1 MFEKKEIGIIYRKI
15 YIGVIKIKIIEKTLN
30 KGEIIPL
37 TFDPIFT
44 SIFNNEEN
52 ICILEDFISIY
63 FDIPINEVIGNL
75 KILSRK
81 LNKNNKLEASKE
93 VDLLLTLNGVKI
105 NIELSNRCTIGVR
118 ERNLVYICGQ
128 HSKQLKVGDKNYQN
142 IKDSIQICIN
152 NFNCNEIYAIES
164 YYLMNKRGK
173 IYSKKLRIDLIDLEK
188 IKKLCYPISNKKYN
202 LLKIF
207 TTNKKVELEKYLEG
221 GIMRKESKEKLIKN
235 VERYSSDEDV
245 FTLYTELSKSELEK
259 NTMIAEARN
268 EGILLGEKRG
278 QIRGE
283 KRGIN
288 KRNIQIAKSMYAEN
302 IDINIISRVTNLEI
316 NKLYGMFN
324 IK

>member
-1 MFEKKEIGIIYRKI
+1 MGILYRKI
-15 YIGVIKIKIIEKTLN
+15 YIGVIKIKIIEKNLN

-37 TFDPIFT
+37 TFDPMFT

-81 LNKNNKLEASKE
+81 LNKNNKIEASKE

-152 NFNCNEIYAIES
+152 NFNCNENYAIES

-188 IKKLCYPISNKKYN
+188 IKNICYPISNKKYN

-207 TTNKKVELEKYLEG
+207 TTNKKVELVKYLEG
-221 GIMRKESKEKLIKN
+221 GIMRDKSKEKLIKN
-235 VERYSSDEDV
+235 IERYSSDEDV
-245 FTLYTELSKSELEK
+245 FALYTELSKSELEK
-259 NTMIAEARN
+259 NTMIAEARD

-278 QIRGE
+278 
-283 KRGIN
+283 IN
-288 KRNIQIAKSMYAEN
+288 ERNVEIAKSMYAEN

-316 NKLYGMFN
+316 NNLYGMFN

>member
-1 MFEKKEIGIIYRKI
+1 M
-15 YIGVIKIKIIEKTLN
+15 
-30 KGEIIPL
+30 
-37 TFDPIFT
+37 FT
-44 SIFNNEEN
+44 SVFNNEEN

-93 VDLLLTLNGVKI
+93 VDLLLNLNGVKI
-105 NIELSNRCTIGVR
+105 NIELSNRCIIGVR

-152 NFNCNEIYAIES
+152 NFNCNQTYAIES

-188 IKKLCYPISNKKYN
+188 ICYPISNKRFS
-202 LLKIF
+202 LFKIF

-245 FTLYTELSKSELEK
+245 FILYTELSKSELEK
-259 NTMIAEARN
+259 NTMIAEAN
-268 EGILLGEKRG
+268 DEGFKNGVLVGEKRG

-302 IDINIISRVTNLEI
+302 IDINIISMVTNLEI

>member
-1 MFEKKEIGIIYRKI
+1 M
-15 YIGVIKIKIIEKTLN
+15 IKIKIIEKTLN

-93 VDLLLTLNGVKI
+93 VDLLLSLNGVKI

-152 NFNCNEIYAIES
+152 NFNCNEQDAIES

-173 IYSKKLRIDLIDLEK
+173 IYSKKLRIDLINLEK
-188 IKKLCYPISNKKYN
+188 IKNICYPISNKRFS
-202 LLKIF
+202 LFKIF
-207 TTNKKVELEKYLEG
+207 TTNKKVELVKYLEG
-221 GIMRKESKEKLIKN
+221 GIMRDESKEKLIKN

-259 NTMIAEARN
+259 NTMIAEAN
-268 EGILLGEKRG
+268 DEGFKNGLVVGEKRG
-278 QIRGE
+278 EARGE
-283 KRGIN
+283 KRGISEGIAREKLN
-288 KRNIQIAKSMYAEN
+288 IAKSMYREN
-302 IDINIISRVTNLEI
+302 LDLGTISRVTNLGITE
-316 NKLYGMFN
+316 LQGMFN
-324 IK
+324 IN

>member
-1 MFEKKEIGIIYRKI
+1 M
-15 YIGVIKIKIIEKTLN
+15 IKIKIIEKTLGN
-30 KGEIIPL
+30 GEIIPL

-63 FDIPINEVIGNL
+63 FDIPINEVIGNI

-93 VDLLLTLNGVKI
+93 VDLLLSLNGIKI
-105 NIELSNRCTIGVR
+105 NIELSNRCTVGVR

-128 HSKQLKVGDKNYQN
+128 HSRQLKVGDKNYQN

-152 NFNCNEIYAIES
+152 NFNCNERDAIES

-188 IKKLCYPISNKKYN
+188 IKNICYPISNKKYN
-202 LLKIF
+202 LFKIF

-221 GIMRKESKEKLIKN
+221 GIMREESKEKLIKN

-259 NTMIAEARN
+259 NTMIAEAN
-268 EGILLGEKRG
+268 DEGLKNGLVVGEKRG
-278 QIRGE
+278 EVQGKKLGIASE
-283 KRGIN
+283 KIN
-288 KRNIQIAKSMYAEN
+288 IAKTMIQKKFNLDS
-302 IDINIISRVTNLEI
+302 ISEI
-316 NKLYGMFN
+316 TGLSIKELSKLS
-324 IK
+324 IT